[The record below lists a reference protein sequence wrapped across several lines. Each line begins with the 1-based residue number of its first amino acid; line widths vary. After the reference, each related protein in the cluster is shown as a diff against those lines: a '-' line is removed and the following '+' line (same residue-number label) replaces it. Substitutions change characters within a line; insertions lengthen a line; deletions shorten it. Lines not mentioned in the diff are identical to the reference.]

1 MPQLTALLRKFL
13 SEKDLPR
20 DRVRLHMLALRIAGS
35 LQVKAKELVT
45 CQHPECAAYKR
56 ILLEQAENILRMA
69 DSKNG
74 KIGNGIAKIQNHD
87 W

>member
-1 MPQLTALLRKFL
+1 MKAPSPMPQLTALLRKFL

-69 DSKNG
+69 DLTPPPDG
-74 KIGNGIAKIQNHD
+74 L
-87 W
+87 